1 MLLLKLTNREKQMT
15 EKWQV
20 IDSTSSVMRDHKKVL
35 FRCETL
41 EEASNWKKVNH
52 AGQDNI
58 RIRTKPEARV
68 KTEDEKF

>member
-1 MLLLKLTNREKQMT
+1 MHHIEHQYKAYYVRFKPDFCQ
-15 EKWQV
+15 
-20 IDSTSSVMRDHKKVL
+20 
-35 FRCETL
+35 RCETL

>member
-1 MLLLKLTNREKQMT
+1 MT